1 MADYSDDN
9 VMFDNDISSI
19 SDSSNGHGVLSGMAV
34 SPSSNM
40 VIAVASG
47 NVAINGTKQA
57 YGGGTPTVTNADG
70 SNPRKDIV
78 TINGSGVITITAGTP
93 AVATPSGSTGRD
105 TYSPVPPDIPA
116 NEVILA
122 EVWVGTGVS
131 VINAGD
137 IIDLRQSTK
146 IPDGNSIIDSSG
158 EYKQNKIIAP
168 DGDGIKFYA
177 SNGSTHIGTLDEN
190 GNFMI
195 KGRFLKL

>member
-34 SPSSNM
+34 SPSSGM

-47 NVAINGTKQA
+47 NVGINGTKQA
-57 YGGGTPTVTNADG
+57 YAGGTPTVTAADG

-78 TINGSGVITITAGTP
+78 TINGSSVITITAGTP
-93 AVATPSGSTGRD
+93 ASALPSGSTGRD
-105 TYSPVPPDIPA
+105 TYQPVPPDIPA

-122 EVWVGTGVS
+122 EVYVGAGVS
-131 VINAGD
+131 VIEAGD
-137 IIDLRQSTK
+137 ITDLRQNTK
-146 IPDGNSIIDSSG
+146 IPDGETIVDSNG

-168 DGDGIKFYA
+168 DAGGIKFYA
-177 SNGSTHIGTLDEN
+177 SDGVTHIGTLDEN
-190 GNFMI
+190 GNLLV
-195 KGRFLKL
+195 KGRLLKL